1 MNRTLTTIS
10 LLLVLLM
17 LAACAP
23 ENTVEN
29 TTPAT
34 TPVSS
39 EREAP
44 TAEPAAAEPATTV
57 PTTPKGGSVTRALT
71 TEPSGLDPHGPP
83 GSGQN
88 IVLPY
93 LFDTLIYRDAE
104 NNYHPFL
111 AESWEV
117 TDDGQTITFQLK
129 EDVTFHDGTPMD
141 AQAVKFSFDRFME
154 LGANN
159 PVAAGLKTIGE
170 VEVVDDSTV
179 RFLFDAPSAVFFG
192 TISMPYAG
200 IVSPTAVEKWGE
212 EFSQHPVGTGPFMM
226 ETWKPGISIALNS
239 NPAYNWGP
247 LDVENQAAPNIDQAL
262 FKVIPDAST
271 QLAAFETGET
281 DIIFVNQP
289 SHLAKLE
296 QMEDV
301 ELTEVA
307 INSLIYLGFNAGQSP
322 LDDTT
327 VRQALS
333 HGVNKQEIL
342 DTALG
347 GIGKLACSPLASTL
361 PGYDPSLCDGEL
373 TYDPAQAETLL
384 TEAGYSKNSDGV
396 WERDGEA
403 LSLSLLTST
412 RAPNGDI
419 ATVLQS
425 QLAAIGVPVDI
436 QQLDA
441 RAAMKSAAAGEYDL
455 FLWRYGWN
463 DADVLNIYL
472 GSDRIGNTNRTFY
485 SNSDVD
491 ALLNQALTELDAAA
505 RAKVYQDAVRLI
517 MADAA
522 WQPLY
527 EPVDVIVVGP
537 QAQDVVIGPMGRVFL
552 NDATVA
558 Q

>member
-1 MNRTLTTIS
+1 MKRTLIFITLVIS
-10 LLLVLLM
+10 LFL
-17 LAACAP
+17 LAACAQ
-23 ENTVEN
+23 
-29 TTPAT
+29 TTDGEA
-34 TPVSS
+34 V
-39 EREAP
+39 AP
-44 TAEPAAAEPATTV
+44 TTTATEVVTAAEQA
-57 PTTPKGGSVTRALT
+57 PTLEPGPPIGGTITRGLT

-111 AESWEV
+111 AKSWEISE
-117 TDDGQTITFQLK
+117 DGMTITFELK
-129 EDVTFHDGTPMD
+129 EDVLFHDGTPMD
-141 AQAVKFSFDRFME
+141 AEAVKFSFDRFRE
-154 LGANN
+154 LGASN
-159 PVAAGLKTIGE
+159 PVAAGLASISD
-170 VEVVDDSTV
+170 VEVVEESTV
-179 RFLFDAPSAVFFG
+179 RFHFDAPSSVFFG
-192 TISMPYAG
+192 TVSMPYAG
-200 IVSPTAVEKWGE
+200 IVSPAAVEKWGE
-212 EFSQHPVGTGPFMM
+212 EFALHPVGTGPFVMQSW
-226 ETWKPGISIALNS
+226 EPGISIALS
-239 NPAYNWGP
+239 GNPDYNWGP
-247 LDVENQAAPNIDQAL
+247 LDVQNHAAPYISEAL

-271 QLAAFETGET
+271 QLAAFETAET
-281 DIIFVNQP
+281 DIIFVNEP
-289 SHLAKLE
+289 SHIAKLE
-296 QMEDV
+296 QMDGV

-307 INSLIYLGFNAGQSP
+307 INSLIYLGFNAAQAP
-322 LDDTT
+322 LDETT

-333 HGVNKQEIL
+333 HAVNKQEIL

-373 TYDPAQAETLL
+373 TYDPAQVEVLL
-384 TEAGYSKNSDGV
+384 AEAGFSKNSDGI
-396 WERDGEA
+396 WEREGEP
-403 LSLSLLTST
+403 LSLTLITST

-425 QLAAIGVPVDI
+425 QLAAVGVPIDI

-441 RAAMKSAAAGEYDL
+441 RAAMQAAAAGEYDL

-472 GSDRIGNTNRTFY
+472 GSDRIGSTNRTFY
-485 SNSDVD
+485 SNPEVD
-491 ALLNQALTELDAAA
+491 ELLNQALTELDTEA
-505 RAKVYQDAVRLI
+505 RAKLYQDAVRLL

-527 EPVDVIVVGP
+527 EPVDVIAVGP
-537 QAQDVVIGPMGRVFL
+537 QAQNVVIGPMGRVFL
-552 NDATVA
+552 NDARTS

>member
-1 MNRTLTTIS
+1 MKRTLTTAS

-17 LAACAP
+17 LAACAQA
-23 ENTVEN
+23 NTVED
-29 TTPAT
+29 TAPAT

-39 EREAP
+39 EQEAP
-44 TAEPAAAEPATTV
+44 TAEPATTV

-129 EDVTFHDGTPMD
+129 EDITFHDGTPMD

-154 LGANN
+154 LGAKN

-226 ETWKPGISIALNS
+226 ETWEPGISIALS
-239 NPAYNWGP
+239 GNPAYNWGP
-247 LDVENQAAPNIDQAL
+247 LDVKNQAAPNIDQAL

-322 LDDTT
+322 LDDATM
-327 VRQALS
+327 RQALS

-373 TYDPAQAETLL
+373 SFDPAQAENLL

-472 GSDRIGNTNRTFY
+472 GSDRIGSTNRTFY
-485 SNSDVD
+485 SNPDVD
-491 ALLNQALTELDAAA
+491 ALLNQALTELDADA
-505 RAKVYQDAVRLI
+505 RAKIYQDAVRHI

>member
-1 MNRTLTTIS
+1 MKQTLTII
-10 LLLVLLM
+10 LLLLILLT
-17 LAACAP
+17 LTACAQG
-23 ENTVEN
+23 NTVED
-29 TTPAT
+29 TAPAP
-34 TPVSS
+34 TPVII
-39 EREAP
+39 EQEAP
-44 TAEPAAAEPATTV
+44 SAEPAAAEPV
-57 PTTPKGGSVTRALT
+57 TPKGGTVTRALT

-117 TDDGQTITFQLK
+117 TDDGQTITFHLK
-129 EDVTFHDGTPMD
+129 EGVTFHDGTPMD
-141 AQAVKFSFDRFME
+141 AQAVKLSFDRFRE
-154 LGANN
+154 LGAKN
-159 PVAAGLKTIGE
+159 PVAAGLKTISE

-226 ETWKPGISIALNS
+226 ETWEPGISIALS
-239 NPAYNWGP
+239 NNADYTWGP
-247 LDVENQAAPNIDQAL
+247 LDVQNQAAPYIDQAL

-289 SHLAKLE
+289 SHIAKLE

-307 INSLIYLGFNAGQSP
+307 INSLIYLGFNAASAP
-322 LDDTT
+322 LDEAT

-333 HGVNKQEIL
+333 HAVNKQEIM

-361 PGYDPSLCDGEL
+361 PGYDPSLCDNEL
-373 TYDPAQAETLL
+373 TYNPALAETLL
-384 TEAGYSKNSDGV
+384 SEADYSKNNDGV
-396 WERDGEA
+396 WEREGEP

-436 QQLDA
+436 QLLDA

-472 GSDRIGNTNRTFY
+472 GSDRIGSTNRTFY
-485 SNSDVD
+485 SNPDVD
-491 ALLNQALTELDAAA
+491 TLLNQALTELDADA
-505 RAKVYQDAVRLI
+505 RAKIYQDAVRLI

-537 QAQDVVIGPMGRVFL
+537 QVQDVVIGPMGRVFL
-552 NDATVA
+552 NDATVT